1 MRKLNIQTLKELL
14 EFNVGI
20 SFLREEISF
29 LGLTSKIEIQLR
41 DKLAT
46 SLYNEFK
53 DRYIITREWKKCD
66 LAILD
71 RITQSPILLI
81 ELKSCY
87 SCDLV
92 KPSTLKEYVT
102 EIEKDLEKSK
112 KLSDI
117 NTEYYSILFVTK
129 PKNRVPDHLL
139 KVVKYSSAIN
149 RAFNKFD
156 NHESIEMYGEAHLRN
171 HLNILEEGTIR
182 KDKAFDIECSFD
194 FFIISNN

>member
-1 MRKLNIQTLKELL
+1 MRELNVKTLKELL

-71 RITQSPILLI
+71 RIKLSPILLI

-92 KPSTLKEYVT
+92 KPSTLKEYVN
-102 EIEKDLEKSK
+102 EIERDLEKSI
-112 KLSDI
+112 KLSEE
-117 NTEYYSILFVTK
+117 NTKYYSILFITK
-129 PKNRVPDHLL
+129 PKNRIPDHLL
-139 KVVKYSSAIN
+139 KIVKYSSAIN
-149 RAFNKFD
+149 RAFNKLD
-156 NHESIEMYGEAHLRN
+156 NYESIEMLGEAHLRN
-171 HLNILEEGTIR
+171 HLNVIEQGTIR